1 MAAEPEQAPEVQ
13 MTEAGRDGD
22 RPAAPGDRSFE
33 DDQALLAD
41 VLSEVIRSSGDGQ
54 VLELH
59 DRAVELATRARRGD
73 DRAADEL
80 AELVAGLEAAEAEL
94 LVRSLTRWF
103 QLVNLAE
110 DNERIRRLRAGE
122 ARHAPAPRAG
132 SVLDA
137 VSRLADEGTTAGQ
150 LGELLDQAEVRL
162 VLTAH
167 PTEARRRTTLEKL
180 ARIFRVLRDLDERH
194 GVPGA
199 EAQARARLLPTV
211 QELWGSDE
219 LRAVSLSVL
228 DEVRSGIIYFETT
241 LADAVPALYRD
252 LEQAVATVY
261 PEEGVP
267 VPSLLSFGSWVGGD
281 RDGNPN
287 VTPDVTLEAL
297 ELMRERCLRFLERR
311 VEQLAERASYSDRV
325 AGPPAGLEAMLERG
339 AYLFPDLA
347 ARLDDRN
354 PEEPYRRAFSY
365 ALERLRATRTRSPG
379 AYDGPDELL
388 GDLRAA
394 AHSLS
399 EGPGGLAAAGDLR
412 DVIRQVEVFGFHFAR
427 LDVRENAKVHR
438 NALDEVLS
446 TLGVREG
453 YAEMDLGER
462 CELLEQLIADHRPL
476 IPTDVS
482 GFSESTREA
491 IETFRMID
499 TALTGDHAGAMD
511 AYVVSHSETPAD
523 LLEVLLLMK
532 ESGLARAG
540 GEGARLRIVPLFEAG
555 ATLEAA
561 PETMGDLME
570 RPVYRAAVAAMADR
584 QEVMIGYSD
593 SNKDV
598 GYVAS
603 GWATYRA
610 QVGVA
615 DVLSRHGLSWVFFHG
630 RGGAVGRGG
639 GPTNVAI
646 LALPAGTVGAR
657 LKMTEQGEVLAAKY
671 AVDEIAHR
679 ELELTTSAVLVSS
692 QGGGAVG
699 VSDEVR
705 DRWRGVLE
713 RMAERSSEAYRDLVH
728 GDPDF
733 VRAFTEVTPVD
744 EISRL
749 RLGSRPAKRSPDG
762 GIDDLRAIPWVFS
775 WTQARIVLPAWFGLG
790 AALEDAREDCGVE
803 LLREMEREWPF
814 FSALLSNAEMACSKA
829 DAAISRRYFDLW
841 EDEEPRER
849 IRRVVDDEFDRTRR
863 ELATVLDEER
873 LLDGHPALQASID
886 RRNPY
891 VDPLSYV
898 QIDLLRRLRAG
909 DGDDEALGRASHL
922 TVNGIAGGLRNT
934 G

>member
-1 MAAEPEQAPEVQ
+1 
-13 MTEAGRDGD
+13 
-22 RPAAPGDRSFE
+22 
-33 DDQALLAD
+33 
-41 VLSEVIRSSGDGQ
+41 
-54 VLELH
+54 
-59 DRAVELATRARRGD
+59 
-73 DRAADEL
+73 
-80 AELVAGLEAAEAEL
+80 
-94 LVRSLTRWF
+94 
-103 QLVNLAE
+103 
-110 DNERIRRLRAGE
+110 
-122 ARHAPAPRAG
+122 
-132 SVLDA
+132 
-137 VSRLADEGTTAGQ
+137 
-150 LGELLDQAEVRL
+150 
-162 VLTAH
+162 
-167 PTEARRRTTLEKL
+167 
-180 ARIFRVLRDLDERH
+180 
-194 GVPGA
+194 
-199 EAQARARLLPTV
+199 
-211 QELWGSDE
+211 
-219 LRAVSLSVL
+219 
-228 DEVRSGIIYFETT
+228 
-241 LADAVPALYRD
+241 
-252 LEQAVATVY
+252 
-261 PEEGVP
+261 
-267 VPSLLSFGSWVGGD
+267 
-281 RDGNPN
+281 
-287 VTPDVTLEAL
+287 
-297 ELMRERCLRFLERR
+297 
-311 VEQLAERASYSDRV
+311 
-325 AGPPAGLEAMLERG
+325 
-339 AYLFPDLA
+339 
-347 ARLDDRN
+347 
-354 PEEPYRRAFSY
+354 
-365 ALERLRATRTRSPG
+365 
-379 AYDGPDELL
+379 
-388 GDLRAA
+388 
-394 AHSLS
+394 
-399 EGPGGLAAAGDLR
+399 
-412 DVIRQVEVFGFHFAR
+412 
-427 LDVRENAKVHR
+427 
-438 NALDEVLS
+438 
-446 TLGVREG
+446 
-453 YAEMDLGER
+453 
-462 CELLEQLIADHRPL
+462 
-476 IPTDVS
+476 
-482 GFSESTREA
+482 
-491 IETFRMID
+491 
-499 TALTGDHAGAMD
+499 
-511 AYVVSHSETPAD
+511 
-523 LLEVLLLMK
+523 
-532 ESGLARAG
+532 
-540 GEGARLRIVPLFEAG
+540 
-555 ATLEAA
+555 
-561 PETMGDLME
+561 
-570 RPVYRAAVAAMADR
+570 MADR